1 MDVALVGSFF
11 TINQNLMVFKLILV
25 PSHSWDMKH
34 SMSKTHRKTDGA
46 TLQSGPVL
54 AGHSCIT
61 SSNSHGTMLEEI
73 ELPSTIERAELWAF
87 TMALSC
93 LKLPAIF

>member
-1 MDVALVGSFF
+1 
-11 TINQNLMVFKLILV
+11 
-25 PSHSWDMKH
+25 
-34 SMSKTHRKTDGA
+34 MSKTHRKNDGA

-61 SSNSHGTMLEEI
+61 SSNSHGAMLEEI
-73 ELPSTIERAELWAF
+73 ELPSTIERAELWTF

-93 LKLPAIF
+93 LKLPPIFQTDNIDILDDLSDQSRNTPICGLRSKSCSNN